1 MKIGLLAIA
10 AASLLLSNP
19 ANTAEIKVLA
29 SGAIKEAYLELIP
42 QFEKSS
48 EHKVATTWAGTVD
61 IKKRMAAGEVFDLV
75 IVARPE
81 LDAFIQEGKVVRGS
95 RADLVR
101 SGVGVAVR
109 AGAPKPD
116 IGSGEALKKAL
127 LAAESIGYST
137 GPSGVYLA
145 SLFER
150 MGIADQVKP
159 KLKQTPPGVLVGSII
174 ASGEAEIGFQQV
186 SELIHVRGID
196 FLGPLPADVQKITVF
211 SAGIHSGAKE
221 AEAANALVK
230 FLTAPAAASV
240 FKRNGLEPG

>member
-42 QFEKSS
+42 QFEKAS

-75 IVARPE
+75 IVASPE

-101 SGVGVAVR
+101 SGVGR
-109 AGAPKPD
+109 
-116 IGSGEALKKAL
+116 SE
-127 LAAESIGYST
+127 
-137 GPSGVYLA
+137 
-145 SLFER
+145 ER
-150 MGIADQVKP
+150 R
-159 KLKQTPPGVLVGSII
+159 VGKE
-174 ASGEAEIGFQQV
+174 GRW
-186 SELIHVRGID
+186 RG
-196 FLGPLPADVQKITVF
+196 
-211 SAGIHSGAKE
+211 
-221 AEAANALVK
+221 
-230 FLTAPAAASV
+230 
-240 FKRNGLEPG
+240 